1 MHNSGVF
8 KTSVAATKLMFKLDK
23 KTYIKNFTI
32 GILQTMAIV
41 GSTVLMQFF
50 IDTLSDSIGRDNNLK
65 IVFSIVA
72 LAIMILLSEITNG
85 YQNYLYGY
93 YIDKGVN
100 NLTDC
105 LHKKINNIERIKL
118 DDLNELSKI
127 ERACKG
133 AGNLIELVLVLGDAV
148 TFYGL
153 YFLFLG
159 MYFFNID
166 KKMIILLPLIFL
178 PVMLSHFSKIKMF
191 SDMDEENS
199 VYKLQMNHFIS
210 CFTNVRYVREL
221 KFLNAEVFFSNKFY
235 ESLKKFQ
242 DKIFSTNTQG
252 MIRDITGK
260 LITFIGMVLIIAFLS
275 VEMIH
280 GKITIG
286 VFGAILAT
294 LKRMFSMMDELIS
307 VHFGEVVENIGTVEA
322 TIELINEKDVP
333 NIYNDYTDFSKIIF
347 RNVSF
352 TYPNQKKCAL
362 DNISFEINRGE
373 KVALVGVNGSGKSTL
388 SKLILGL
395 YKPDKGEV
403 ITEKSKTVSSEDR
416 RTAIFQEYA
425 KYKLSVEE
433 NVRISDFDKMESAQS
448 KIDLFSKDIKVDLQ
462 TILGR
467 KFGNMEL
474 SGGQWQSLAIARGFY
489 RDATLLVLDE
499 PTAAIDPI
507 KEDYYYTLF
516 RQELK
521 DKTAILVTHH
531 LASVKIADCIILL
544 KDGEIKEIGSFDNLM
559 ALKGEFYKIYSAQ
572 ADVFR
577 S

>member
-210 CFTNVRYVREL
+210 CFT
-221 KFLNAEVFFSNKFY
+221 K
-235 ESLKKFQ
+235 
-242 DKIFSTNTQG
+242 
-252 MIRDITGK
+252 
-260 LITFIGMVLIIAFLS
+260 
-275 VEMIH
+275 
-280 GKITIG
+280 
-286 VFGAILAT
+286 
-294 LKRMFSMMDELIS
+294 
-307 VHFGEVVENIGTVEA
+307 
-322 TIELINEKDVP
+322 
-333 NIYNDYTDFSKIIF
+333 
-347 RNVSF
+347 
-352 TYPNQKKCAL
+352 
-362 DNISFEINRGE
+362 
-373 KVALVGVNGSGKSTL
+373 
-388 SKLILGL
+388 
-395 YKPDKGEV
+395 
-403 ITEKSKTVSSEDR
+403 
-416 RTAIFQEYA
+416 
-425 KYKLSVEE
+425 
-433 NVRISDFDKMESAQS
+433 
-448 KIDLFSKDIKVDLQ
+448 
-462 TILGR
+462 
-467 KFGNMEL
+467 
-474 SGGQWQSLAIARGFY
+474 
-489 RDATLLVLDE
+489 
-499 PTAAIDPI
+499 
-507 KEDYYYTLF
+507 
-516 RQELK
+516 
-521 DKTAILVTHH
+521 
-531 LASVKIADCIILL
+531 
-544 KDGEIKEIGSFDNLM
+544 
-559 ALKGEFYKIYSAQ
+559 
-572 ADVFR
+572 
-577 S
+577 